1 MRPILI
7 TISILLFS
15 SLVFSSEK
23 KQGNI
28 TYANGAKYKGEL
40 KDGMPKSLPPEI
52 SQSFVML
59 NLSSIE
65 DQYFI
70 DMATDAESKMASL
83 KAKTL
88 LIIYPLGEF
97 VSNRPP
103 IGFKGNTN
111 FRGATHKVVLTESE
125 INNINEN
132 VSNFLAKASC
142 TDYQKKEKVY

>member
-1 MRPILI
+1 MNKLSLHFFLV
-7 TISILLFS
+7 TLLFI
-15 SLVFSSEK
+15 VGCPK
-23 KQGNI
+23 KPI
-28 TYANGAKYKGEL
+28 A
-40 KDGMPKSLPPEI
+40 LPPEI
-52 SQSFVML
+52 SKSFVML

-70 DMATDAESKMASL
+70 DMATNAESKMAFL

-88 LIIYPLGEF
+88 IIIYPLGEF

-103 IGFKGNTN
+103 NGFEGNTN

-132 VSNFLAKASC
+132 VSNFLSN
-142 TDYQKKEKVY
+142 